1 MTTMTR
7 ATDAELRQRV
17 LDELRWDPRV
27 QDTRITVSVEDGVV
41 TLTGAVHSYATR
53 LAAQEAAHRVEG
65 VHDVANDVVV
75 DIRPGRGTD
84 SDIAHAVRNMLEW
97 DVRVPDERI
106 TSTVSQGWVTLEG
119 IVESWSERE
128 DAERAVANIVGVQG
142 VTNKIRV
149 IQPEAKSEDLRGVIE
164 RVLARRAERHA
175 RQIEVT
181 VADSVVTLA
190 GPVESLA
197 ERRAL
202 VGATRITP
210 GVRAVDDQL
219 RVESYRWIATPAE

>member
-1 MTTMTR
+1 MTQITR
-7 ATDAELRQRV
+7 LSDAELRQRV

-27 QDTRITVSVEDGVV
+27 QDTPITAIVEDAVV

-65 VHDVANDVVV
+65 VHDVANDIVI

-84 SDIAHAVRNMLEW
+84 SDIAKAVRNMLEW

-106 TSTVSQGWVTLEG
+106 RSTVSAGCVTLEG
-119 IVESWSERE
+119 TLESWAQRE
-128 DAERAVANIVGVQG
+128 DAECLVANVVGVQC

-149 IQPEAKSEDLRGVIE
+149 TQPDAKAEDLRKAIE
-164 RVLARRAERHA
+164 DVLARRAERHA
-175 RQIEVT
+175 RRIDV
-181 VADSVVTLA
+181 DICDGVVTLS
-190 GPVESLA
+190 GPVDSLA

-202 VGATRITP
+202 VGAARITP
-210 GVRAVDDQL
+210 GVRAVDDRL
-219 RVESYRWIATPAE
+219 RIESYRWIATPAE